1 MFRLFKNRNF
11 IFLLSIALGLGL
23 PQAAAWTKPLMLP
36 ALALVM
42 MLATINVPN
51 DFFRSARSVMM
62 PSLAGILMTYLIL
75 GGVILASAGLLI
87 NDKNLW
93 TGFVLIAAV
102 PPAVAVIPFTAILDG
117 DVPYTL
123 AGTVASYLAALF
135 IMPLMFFVF
144 IGTNFAQP
152 GKLIE
157 IMILLIV
164 FPLFMSRIILYFN
177 LHQRIASFRGVL
189 TDWGFFIVLY
199 TIIGVNRDLIFAK
212 PLMIAPVA
220 IVVFAGTF
228 LLGFLI
234 EKIGGLF
241 KIEQKNIISLVLLGT
256 LKNQGIAGGLAISLF
271 EKEVALPS
279 AVYSIFMI
287 IYFIWLDLRRDRQK
301 DKPSILLQIN
311 R

>member
-1 MFRLFKNRNF
+1 MPRLFKNRNF

-42 MLATINVPN
+42 TLATINVPN
-51 DFFRSARSVMM
+51 DFFRLARSFII
-62 PSLAGILMTYLIL
+62 PSLAGMLMTYLIL
-75 GGVILASAGLLI
+75 GGFILVLAALLV
-87 NDKNLW
+87 NEENLW
-93 TGFVLIAAV
+93 IGFVLIAAV

-117 DVPYTL
+117 DVVYTL

-135 IMPLMFFVF
+135 IMPLMFFIF
-144 IGTNFAQP
+144 IGTNFAQSD
-152 GKLIE
+152 KLIE

-164 FPLFMSRIILYFN
+164 LPLILSRIIIYFN
-177 LHQRIASFRGVL
+177 LHNRISSFRGVL

-199 TIIGVNRDLIFAK
+199 TIIGVNRDLISGK
-212 PLMIAPVA
+212 PLMILPVA
-220 IVVFAGTF
+220 LVVFAGTF

-241 KIEQKNIISLVLLGT
+241 KIDQNKIISLVLLGT

-271 EKEVALPS
+271 AREAALPS

-287 IYFIWLDLRRDRQK
+287 LYFVWLDLRKRRQSG
-301 DKPSILLQIN
+301 PAI
-311 R
+311 